1 MTAWLWLW
9 RRRKRWSAEGL
20 NRRWWRSFDII
31 NKGLGLLFALFVVGE
46 RSLTMLAMRVLGV
59 TGDALVVGL
68 AGRKE
73 EARGSWVCWDWV
85 SHSWVA
91 GFVVEEEEA
100 TRKREGRREGGYGKE
115 KEDLFHGTACP
126 RQFGA
131 PNVRRVCSVSSHILN
146 AVKVNGFVCK
156 DAANATAEDFFFT
169 GLAKPGLTNNT
180 FGSLVTLANVEKIP
194 GLNTLGVSLA
204 RIDYAP
210 GGINPPHT
218 HPRATEIVYV
228 LEGELDVGFITTA
241 NKLIRKTTK
250 QGEVFVFP
258 KGLVHFQNN
267 NGKSPASMIAA
278 FNSQLQGRVKIALTL
293 FAATPEVPENVLTKT
308 FQVGT
313 KQVDKI
319 KSKLAP
325 KA

>member
-59 TGDALVVGL
+59 AGDALVVGL

-115 KEDLFHGTACP
+115 KE
-126 RQFGA
+126 
-131 PNVRRVCSVSSHILN
+131 

>member
-1 MTAWLWLW
+1 MFLQGGC
-9 RRRKRWSAEGL
+9 S
-20 NRRWWRSFDII
+20 S
-31 NKGLGLLFALFVVGE
+31 
-46 RSLTMLAMRVLGV
+46 
-59 TGDALVVGL
+59 VGL
-68 AGRKE
+68 R
-73 EARGSWVCWDWV
+73 
-85 SHSWVA
+85 
-91 GFVVEEEEA
+91 
-100 TRKREGRREGGYGKE
+100 
-115 KEDLFHGTACP
+115 P
-126 RQFGA
+126 
-131 PNVRRVCSVSSHILN
+131 SSL
-146 AVKVNGFVCK
+146 AAEVPTVKVNGFVCK

-319 KSKLAP
+319 KITQAGGGIPEALLNRMFGNDGDISVELAAAYKMKP
-325 KA
+325 